1 MGNMERRDK
10 SYTKENAE
18 DFEWESFDVPS
29 QSPSNYHGRSTDDL
43 EHRKREGS
51 GL

>member
-18 DFEWESFDVPS
+18 DLEGESSDVPS
-29 QSPSNYHGRSTDDL
+29 KSLSNYLGDRL
-43 EHRKREGS
+43 MI
-51 GL
+51 